1 MAVKQISV
9 FIENKSGG
17 LAAITDELAAANI
30 NLRALSI
37 AETSDF
43 GVLRLIVDDVFEAGN
58 VLRENGH
65 IYTITDVIA
74 VAAEDKPGSVA
85 KIVSILAEEGI
96 SLVSIMLIAV
106 SNVTPASMKNSSF
119 SPQDPPILY
128 KIDIVFLFCG
138 FLSTEI
144 IELGKFI
151 IELGTFGTY
160 PMGRFCGIAFGKAI
174 YSL

>member
-58 VLRENGH
+58 
-65 IYTITDVIA
+65 A
-74 VAAEDKPGSVA
+74 F
-85 KIVSILAEEGI
+85 
-96 SLVSIMLIAV
+96 SL
-106 SNVTPASMKNSSF
+106 
-119 SPQDPPILY
+119 Y
-128 KIDIVFLFCG
+128 
-138 FLSTEI
+138 
-144 IELGKFI
+144 
-151 IELGTFGTY
+151 
-160 PMGRFCGIAFGKAI
+160 
-174 YSL
+174 